1 MPGKGVKNGMKKRGS
16 ILSLLCVLVLGC
28 TFFVS
33 CKDRSQELNQVDYE
47 VGVYSDKNWEESVG
61 TYQGDAIPDEET
73 ALAVAQGIFQGI
85 EKSQAAEQYRP
96 QVVFYDQEDEIWIVS
111 FGRIPDRQRMAMIAV
126 LPCRRRM
133 GRYCVSG
140 SGSDSCRFLKL
151 VTVRKARRRLLF

>member
-1 MPGKGVKNGMKKRGS
+1 MPGKGVKNGMKKQGS
-16 ILSLLCVLVLGC
+16 ILSLLCVLVLSC

-111 FGRIPDRQRMAMIAV
+111 FWQDSGQATLGNDCSIALQKKDGKVLRIWF
-126 LPCRRRM
+126 
-133 GRYCVSG
+133 GE
-140 SGSDSCRFLKL
+140 
-151 VTVRKARRRLLF
+151 